1 MTKIS
6 ESIKNDSFCPC
17 SEPVHLNLRC
27 RAQASKWVI
36 ICNRHI
42 TYCQNM
48 IQVQVLCCISN
59 TCREQREKMLLLC
72 FIEFLKHNSLIQITY
87 LAILKYP
94 FQCLIQMLLIS
105 IAISGNIALHLGKHK
120 MVNNTFN
127 IQNNLG

>member
-1 MTKIS
+1 
-6 ESIKNDSFCPC
+6 
-17 SEPVHLNLRC
+17 
-27 RAQASKWVI
+27 
-36 ICNRHI
+36 
-42 TYCQNM
+42 
-48 IQVQVLCCISN
+48 
-59 TCREQREKMLLLC
+59 MLLLC